1 MRGLC
6 GSNVTS
12 LSLTAVN
19 FSEKIKSMVYY
30 HSIVAVSIIRLLLMR
45 MLLSQYR
52 FFCGCYSSS
61 LGCAFQLRQY
71 SEKVI
76 PTMGLINQRRQLPV
90 QQWFHYSTKKKR
102 SILLESSIN
111 NQNSYDSDT
120 IYALSSGGGGSVA
133 TAIAVIRISGPQ
145 SFVVLDRLMNYPQQG
160 HRVHKPKQQTI
171 PRARYASI
179 RNLYDPRDGSTLD
192 QALVLTFPRPHSFTG
207 ENVVELHCHGSRG
220 VIQGVL
226 DALAALAMPRT
237 TATTTLSS
245 VTVRPSERGE
255 FTQRAFENG
264 KLNLLQVEALA
275 DLILSDTSLQR
286 KQALR
291 NLIGDNLSRLYNQWR
306 KELIKGLAHAEAI
319 IDFGDDEDLS
329 ATASSSTAYDDDDAE
344 KEEEDNQNNNPI
356 EISFKTQNSVWGG
369 VRESVSQLRM
379 AMERHIQDNQRG
391 EIIRQG
397 VRVAIIG
404 PVNAGKSSLLNILA
418 KRDAAIVSPIAGTTR
433 DIVEVIMDLGGVR
446 CIVSDTAGIRD
457 TVRRRCK
464 CSAFHLICIFI
475 DCNCSYR
482 EWYFLLKGLI
492 VRS

>member
-1 MRGLC
+1 
-6 GSNVTS
+6 
-12 LSLTAVN
+12 
-19 FSEKIKSMVYY
+19 MVYY
-30 HSIVAVSIIRLLLMR
+30 SIVIVTIRLLTMII
-45 MLLSQYR
+45 LLSQYR
-52 FFCGCYSSS
+52 FFCGCYSS
-61 LGCAFQLRQY
+61 LGNAFHLRQY
-71 SEKVI
+71 SEKVVQ
-76 PTMGLINQRRQLPV
+76 TMGLTNQRRQLPV
-90 QQWFHYSTKKKR
+90 QQLSHYHTEKKPSLPLR
-102 SILLESSIN
+102 SSIN
-111 NQNSYDSDT
+111 NQNTYDSDT

-133 TAIAVIRISGPQ
+133 TAIAVIRVSGPQ
-145 SFVVLDRLMNYPQQG
+145 SFTVLDQLMNCPQRG
-160 HRVHKPKQQTI
+160 NREECHKTRKQQTI

-179 RNLYDPRDGSTLD
+179 RNLYDPRDGSALD

-226 DALAALAMPRT
+226 DALAALAT
-237 TATTTLSS
+237 LETTTTTSSSS
-245 VTVRPSERGE
+245 VTVVRPSERGE

-291 NLIGDNLSRLYNQWR
+291 NLIGDKLSRLYNQWR
-306 KELIKGLAHAEAI
+306 TDLTKALAHAEAI

-329 ATASSSTAYDDDDAE
+329 ASSSVYE
-344 KEEEDNQNNNPI
+344 EEEEQEEDNKNDPKLSDKAQ
-356 EISFKTQNSVWGG
+356 SSVWGN
-369 VRESVSQLRM
+369 VQQSVSQLRM
-379 AMERHIQDNQRG
+379 AMERHTQDNQRG

-433 DIVEVIMDLGGVR
+433 GIVEVIMDLGGVR

-457 TVRRRCK
+457 TVRRCTP
-464 CSAFHLICIFI
+464 FLFLILP
-475 DCNCSYR
+475 R
-482 EWYFLLKGLI
+482 LRFLLVLQFI
-492 VRS
+492 L